1 MSETTPQP
9 PKSSFAARWSRR
21 KNAASKPEHE
31 DSEDEVSLM
40 SDPEPVDAPSVNELQ
55 EGGSHEVKPQEVDI
69 SRETK
74 LAQLNALTDE
84 DMPNLDSMNE
94 QADFSQFMSTSV
106 SEGLRK
112 LALRKL
118 FHGEAYNVRDGL
130 DEYDGDYTHFEKLD
144 PTTITADMKHMMAV
158 EEEKLKRLEAEAAL
172 EDAALDDVDDDAEIA
187 QEAGDETGEVEG
199 ITEEQD
205 IDENDALADSDE
217 QVEQLIN
224 YEEQS

>member
-1 MSETTPQP
+1 MSETTPQQS
-9 PKSSFAARWSRR
+9 KGGFAARWSR
-21 KNAASKPEHE
+21 KKHAASKSEHE
-31 DSEDEVSLM
+31 GSEEEVSLM
-40 SDPEPVDAPSVNELQ
+40 SGPDPVATPSVSEPLEDEL
-55 EGGSHEVKPQEVDI
+55 D
-69 SRETK
+69 RETK

-118 FHGEAYNVRDGL
+118 FHGEAYNIRDGL
-130 DEYDGDYTHFEKLD
+130 DEYDGDYTYFEKLD

-172 EDAALDDVDDDAEIA
+172 EEAALDDADDDAEIA
-187 QEAGDETGEVEG
+187 QEAGDDTAELED

-205 IDENDALADSDE
+205 IVENDALADVDADE
-217 QVEQLIN
+217 QDEQDEQLIN
-224 YEEQS
+224 YEEQP